1 MAKVVQF
8 VGIENVVEA
17 FVNRNCCMWSLW
29 VDRQFL
35 FSYIGADN
43 QEAADNLQETLERL
57 EKNRGIYTLKV
68 YTKVKDAECISEK
81 DACHG
86 SFNFRMMAYEGD
98 GDGATPYYRSLRDEI
113 NALKAERQTLL
124 DELGDR
130 DENEDGGLL
139 GKLGS
144 MFMEDPAKLPLM
156 LQSIQGVLSMF
167 TKQTTQTGQPGPV
180 ALSGIADQQ
189 QKAAANNE
197 LLTVIAQL
205 QQKDP
210 QLLKHLKK
218 LASLPDPVFMQLVS
232 MLDTM

>member
-57 EKNRGIYTLKV
+57 EKNRGVYTLKV
-68 YTKVKDAECISEK
+68 YNKIKDADCISEK
-81 DACHG
+81 DPAHG
-86 SFNFRMMAYEGD
+86 SFNFRMMPYEGD
-98 GDGATPYYRSLRDEI
+98 GEGTPYYRSLREEI
-113 NALKAERQTLL
+113 AALKAERETLL
-124 DELGDR
+124 DEIGDR
-130 DENEDGGLL
+130 DETGGLL

-144 MFMEDPAKLPLM
+144 MFMEDPTKLPLM

-167 TKQTTQTGQPGPV
+167 TTQTKPTGQPGPV
-180 ALSGIADQQ
+180 ALSGITEQQ
-189 QKAAANNE
+189 PAASNE
-197 LLTVIAQL
+197 LLTVVAQL
-205 QQKDP
+205 QKKDP

-218 LASLPDPVFMQLVS
+218 LASLPDPVFQQLVS